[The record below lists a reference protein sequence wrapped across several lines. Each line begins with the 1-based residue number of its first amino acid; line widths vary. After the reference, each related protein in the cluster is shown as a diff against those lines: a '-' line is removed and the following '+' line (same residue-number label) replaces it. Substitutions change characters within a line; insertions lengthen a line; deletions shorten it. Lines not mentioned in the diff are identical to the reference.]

1 MGDPRTIGE
10 QWGAEAQDWATI
22 QEPTS
27 DPLWNAMLDAT
38 HVGKGTNFL
47 DAGCAA
53 GGASLLA
60 NDRGAVIT
68 GVDVAANS
76 IAIAKSRLPDATF
89 LVEGIGA
96 MSFAD
101 ASFDAVIC
109 VNVIQFVP
117 DVGKALADLVRV
129 AKPGAKVS
137 VAIFGPPESVDEN
150 TVFNAIASLLPPPR
164 PTFPEYK
171 FSQPGKLEE
180 LMAAAGLRD
189 IVFAESGMPF
199 DYPDAETGWRGQRS
213 AGSIQDA
220 IDKVGEGKVHQAVL
234 DAFAKYQQP
243 DGSIRMR
250 NTMWYATGTRP

>member
-1 MGDPRTIGE
+1 MGDPSKIGE

-27 DPLWNAMLDAT
+27 IPLWNAMLDAT
-38 HVGKGTNFL
+38 GVGKGTAFL

-60 NDRGAVIT
+60 NGRGAVIT

-101 ASFDAVIC
+101 NSFDATIC

-117 DVGKALADLVRV
+117 DVEKALADLVRV
-129 AKPGAKVS
+129 TKPGGKVS
-137 VAIFGPPESVDEN
+137 VAIFGPPQKVDED
-150 TVFNAIASLLPPPR
+150 TVFNAIADLLPPPK

-171 FSQPGKLEE
+171 YSQPGRLEE
-180 LMAAAGLRD
+180 LLRSAGLKD
-189 IVFAESGMPF
+189 VVFAESDMPF
-199 DYPDAETGWRGQRS
+199 HYADAETGWRGQRS

-220 IDKVGEGKVHQAVL
+220 IEKVGEDRVRQAVF

-243 DGSIRMR
+243 DGTVRMT
-250 NTMWYATGTRP
+250 NIMWYATGTAP

>member
-1 MGDPRTIGE
+1 MNDPSKIGE
-10 QWGAEAQDWATI
+10 QWGAEAQDWANI

-27 DPLWNAMLDAT
+27 IPLWNAMLDAT
-38 HVGKGTNFL
+38 HVGKGTAFL

-60 NDRGAVIT
+60 HDRGAVIS

-76 IAIAKSRLPDATF
+76 IDIARSRLPGATF
-89 LVEGIGA
+89 LVEGIGE

-101 ASFDAVIC
+101 ASFEAVIC

-117 DVGKALADLVRV
+117 DVHKALADLVRV

-137 VAIFGPPESVDEN
+137 VAIFGPPEKVDEDV
-150 TVFNAIASLLPPPR
+150 VFNAIADLLPPPR

-171 FSQPGKLEE
+171 FSQAGKLEE
-180 LMAAAGLRD
+180 LLSAAGLTD
-189 IVFAESGMPF
+189 VVFAESNMPF

-220 IDKVGEGKVHQAVL
+220 IGKVGEARVHQAVL
-234 DAFAKYQQP
+234 DAFAKFAQP
-243 DGSIRMR
+243 DGSIKMT
-250 NTMWYATGTRP
+250 NIMWYATGVRP